1 MEGETATVRSTRVST
16 EADAKASAA
25 NGRKAVVIAVLLL
38 VVLLALIIVAV
49 WLLASNPARTA
60 NIRDIV
66 IVLSAVVLMLTNI
79 AIAGLLIILIYRMQ
93 DLVHVLRTEVQP
105 TLSNVAQTVRAVTG
119 TARMVSDNV
128 AGPTIKAAGIIAGL
142 QQVARTTRRKV
153 NERRER

>member
-1 MEGETATVRSTRVST
+1 MEGEAASVRSTRVST
-16 EADAKASAA
+16 EADAKVSAA
-25 NGRKAVVIAVLLL
+25 NGRKAAVIAVILL

-119 TARMVSDNV
+119 TARMISDNV
-128 AGPTIKAAGIIAGL
+128 AGPTIKAAGVIAGL
-142 QQVARTTRRKV
+142 RQVARTTRRKV